1 MMKVNSLFKKL
12 RLAYL
17 EDMINDPEVISSINK
32 YSWDGPVDI
41 GDQAINAL
49 SSYVGE
55 TFRMIAFPP
64 QGTDSFGRIID
75 NPEPRKGSS
84 PIVWMA
90 NYYNGS
96 GYMPIPRRVDE
107 NNRFS
112 IDLDAKVIKF
122 ETLKRWTGYK
132 WEYIPGM
139 ER

>member
-1 MMKVNSLFKKL
+1 
-12 RLAYL
+12 
-17 EDMINDPEVISSINK
+17 MINDPEVISSINK

-55 TFRMIAFPP
+55 TFRMIAFLP

-84 PIVWMA
+84 PIAWRA
-90 NYYNGS
+90 DLNPT

-139 ER
+139 ERQAAS